1 MKKSAVLLAAAL
13 IAVAVFNF
21 YTGTK
26 HTGNAEQSGVLDEI
40 TTKMVLLLQKDG
52 GGPASVQGQSDVKDS
67 PYFKKVDV
75 YNMKSG
81 GSLLLL
87 EKYKTHQQHTYY
99 TCGPAAALTVV
110 QHFLGKTPDS
120 EMEMAKIMGTHPA
133 GVKDPGTNTRGMSRY
148 FEQKG
153 WKVKNALKDGSPET
167 YEKFLVF
174 VDDNLKRGIPIMV
187 ENVDWGGHWRV
198 IIGLDTLGDKNEMND
213 VLILADPYDTTD
225 HAQDG
230 YNIISATRFYYMW
243 FDASLFRE
251 KEKVRQWLTAVP
263 PDYKGL

>member
-1 MKKSAVLLAAAL
+1 MKKSAILLAAAL

-87 EKYKTHQQHTYY
+87 EACCFWKNIKRISSILTT
-99 TCGPAAALTVV
+99 PA
-110 QHFLGKTPDS
+110 
-120 EMEMAKIMGTHPA
+120 
-133 GVKDPGTNTRGMSRY
+133 
-148 FEQKG
+148 
-153 WKVKNALKDGSPET
+153 
-167 YEKFLVF
+167 
-174 VDDNLKRGIPIMV
+174 
-187 ENVDWGGHWRV
+187 
-198 IIGLDTLGDKNEMND
+198 
-213 VLILADPYDTTD
+213 VLL
-225 HAQDG
+225 
-230 YNIISATRFYYMW
+230 R
-243 FDASLFRE
+243 R
-251 KEKVRQWLTAVP
+251 
-263 PDYKGL
+263 